1 MSPVRAV
8 LALALLVSAAAP
20 LGASAM
26 TLPEAIALAR
36 RANPGL
42 AEARAQSDAASARLA
57 QARAGRLPSLTLSGE
72 SASGTTDLGG
82 FFGFGQSDVS
92 PRGASLQL
100 RQPLFSGG
108 GVSAAIDQA
117 GEGRAA
123 ALAQVGGA
131 TAQLSA
137 DVAAAYVGVLSAQDM
152 LALGQAQVVQMG
164 TIAAQAELR
173 FKGGEVP
180 RTDLDQARARQAE
193 TRAGLARA
201 EGQLASRRAHFV
213 AVVGAEPNALESPD
227 VVASALPPSLDEAV
241 SLAAQSSPLV
251 LAAQAT
257 ERAAQAGV
265 RYARAERLPSLAL
278 TATASTARDQFFPG
292 YSADGVTV
300 GVQGRWT
307 LFSGGAATGRI
318 DEAGAMLRI
327 AQSRVDAAHAQ
338 VREAVIGAW
347 CDLATARAVL
357 LAATDQASAAG
368 SALNS
373 VRNEV
378 RVGQKPI
385 LDLLDAE
392 REALSAQSVLV
403 AARGDVTV
411 SVYRLKALL
420 GVQALTP

>member
-1 MSPVRAV
+1 MRAV
-8 LALALLVSAAAP
+8 LALTLLASVAAP

-42 AEARAQSDAASARLA
+42 AQVQAQSDAASARLA
-57 QARAGRLPSLTLSGE
+57 QARAGRLPSLTLSAEG
-72 SASGTTDLGG
+72 ASGTTDLGG

-92 PRGASLQL
+92 PRAASLQL
-100 RQPLFSGG
+100 RQPLFAGG
-108 GVSAAIDQA
+108 GVSAAIAQA
-117 GEGRAA
+117 DEGRTA

-131 TAQLSA
+131 AAMLSA
-137 DVAAAYVGVLSAQDM
+137 EVAAAYVGVLSAHDM
-152 LALGQAQVVQMG
+152 VSLSRAQLVQME
-164 TIAAQAELR
+164 TITTQAELR
-173 FKGGEVP
+173 FKGGEIP

-201 EGQLASRRAHFV
+201 EGNLARSKAHFV
-213 AVVGAEPNALESPD
+213 SVVGAEPDGLEP
-227 VVASALPPSLDEAV
+227 VVTPPATPASLDEAIAQ
-241 SLAAQSSPLV
+241 AARSSPLL
-251 LAAQAT
+251 LAAQAA

-265 RYARAERLPSLAL
+265 RYARAERLPNLAL

-307 LFSGGAATGRI
+307 LFSGGAVSGRV
-318 DEAGAMLRI
+318 DEASAALRGAQARL
-327 AQSRVDAAHAQ
+327 DAARAQ

-347 CDLATARAVL
+347 GDVATARAVM
-357 LAATDQASAAG
+357 LAATDQDAAAS
-368 SALNS
+368 SALDS

-378 RVGQKPI
+378 RVGQKPM

-392 REALSAQSVLV
+392 REALAAASGLV
-403 AARGDVTV
+403 AASGDVTV
-411 SVYRLKALL
+411 SSYRLTALL
-420 GVQALTP
+420 QGQ